1 MWVMTDTGYYS
12 ATSKDGRMQ
21 IRARQHEDLTA
32 LRTKYAPELS
42 ETIETMD
49 ADYPY
54 RAFCTAEQWGVICA
68 RIGSNVRYDNFK
80 NNVYATQG
88 AQRAGVYGSIRTTLL
103 ELETPETDAK
113 RKAYYATRRP
123 HKRQPV
129 IVKIA
134 PLELMQGDLTKDGE
148 VEAVVGIKG
157 TADVEVYFTDG
168 SKKKYR
174 RSTKIDVLN

>member
-42 ETIETMD
+42 EMIETMD

-88 AQRAGVYGSIRTTLL
+88 AQRAGVYGSIWMTLL

-113 RKAYYATRRP
+113 RRAYYENRVSTKLTP
-123 HKRQPV
+123 F
-129 IVKIA
+129 
-134 PLELMQGDLTKDGE
+134 ELRQGDMTSDGE
-148 VEAVVGIKG
+148 VEAVVTIKG

>member
-1 MWVMTDTGYYS
+1 MTDTGYYS
-12 ATSKDGRMQ
+12 ATFKDGQMQ

-42 ETIETMD
+42 EMIETMD

-80 NNVYATQG
+80 SNVYATQG
-88 AQRAGVYGSIRTTLL
+88 AQRAGVYGSIWTTLL

-113 RKAYYATRRP
+113 RKAYYKNRWTN
-123 HKRQPV
+123 KQQPV
-129 IVKIA
+129 VSKLA
-134 PLELMQGDLTKDGE
+134 PLELMRGDLTNDGE
-148 VEAVVGIKG
+148 VEAVVGVKG
-157 TADVEVYFTDG
+157 TPDVKVYFTDG
-168 SKKKYR
+168 SEKMYR